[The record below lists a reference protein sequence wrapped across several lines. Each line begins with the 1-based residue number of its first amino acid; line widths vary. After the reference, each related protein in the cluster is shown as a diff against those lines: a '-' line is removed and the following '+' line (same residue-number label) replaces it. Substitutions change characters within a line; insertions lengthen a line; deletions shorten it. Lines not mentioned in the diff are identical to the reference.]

1 MTAKKAAAKPE
12 EGVAKQEV
20 KKTGSVVSG
29 LDIEVRNLTD
39 VIEAKAKEVGG
50 DIPRGF
56 ATRAVALLRE
66 AQELLYK
73 AEREDR

>member
-1 MTAKKAAAKPE
+1 MAAKKAVAPKAEAKE
-12 EGVAKQEV
+12 EV
-20 KKTGSVVSG
+20 KAKTTGSVVSG
-29 LDIEVRNLTD
+29 LDIEVRNLAD
-39 VIEAKAKEVGG
+39 MIEAKAKEVGG